1 MGIREKIWHK
11 VPSRGIEKGEQRERA
26 GRLVMEMQE
35 IGNFI
40 STVGIPAGFAF
51 ALLVM
56 IWSVL
61 KAIAP
66 YGQDAYERH
75 AALIDALERSLQEQD
90 RNAEAQL
97 EQLERLTE
105 HIESTSSLRR
115 VAVQAVAILERIAR
129 RLEINVANELDSM
142 RRQLDSNEKSSDL

>member
-1 MGIREKIWHK
+1 MG
-11 VPSRGIEKGEQRERA
+11 
-26 GRLVMEMQE
+26 LQE
-35 IGNFI
+35 VGQFI
-40 STVGIPAGFAF
+40 STVGIPAGFSF

-75 AALIDALERSLQEQD
+75 AALIDALERSLREQD

-105 HIESTSSLRR
+105 HMENTTSLRK
-115 VAVQAVAILERIAR
+115 VAVQAVGILERVAQ
-129 RLEINVANELDSM
+129 RLEINVTDELDSM
-142 RRQLDSNEKSSDL
+142 RRQLKDKGGYHPPIA